1 MNLEKIFISF
11 EKANED
17 YEYSQKSLHW
27 KKLNNQFYKEVKKKG
42 LKNFRKNKL
51 SRGLD
56 DEGKMFFTNEK
67 LLNLIDK
74 CGKKFIDKYSEC
86 EIGNPNFYEFNGR
99 KYNMNDLYNINF
111 LYQVQNFMK
120 KPPRYILEIGGG
132 YGSLAAKL
140 KKFYKDSKIIL
151 IDLPEAN
158 LLQTYYISSCFEKCN
173 IFTYEDFK
181 IKKNNVLQKED
192 FNNFDFVALP
202 PWCIEKLGLNNSVDL
217 VINTRSMMEM
227 NMKTIKNYFDNI
239 HKFLKSDGIF
249 YNVNKYEK
257 TTSGDIIKISNYPY
271 DDNWEVLSSFPSW
284 SQPNLHEIVTKRSPI
299 KTEQVKNIL
308 SRLPKENLHIGKI
321 YFHKILIR
329 KMLDFIFYFIPKK
342 ILKKI
347 LKIYL

>member
-120 KPPRYILEIGGG
+120 KPPSYILEIGGG

-158 LLQTYYISSCFEKCN
+158 LLQTYYLSSCFEKC
-173 IFTYEDFK
+173 
-181 IKKNNVLQKED
+181 
-192 FNNFDFVALP
+192 
-202 PWCIEKLGLNNSVDL
+202 
-217 VINTRSMMEM
+217 M
-227 NMKTIKNYFDNI
+227 
-239 HKFLKSDGIF
+239 
-249 YNVNKYEK
+249 
-257 TTSGDIIKISNYPY
+257 
-271 DDNWEVLSSFPSW
+271 
-284 SQPNLHEIVTKRSPI
+284 
-299 KTEQVKNIL
+299 
-308 SRLPKENLHIGKI
+308 
-321 YFHKILIR
+321 
-329 KMLDFIFYFIPKK
+329 K
-342 ILKKI
+342 ILKLKKI
-347 LKIYL
+347 MYFRKKISIILIL